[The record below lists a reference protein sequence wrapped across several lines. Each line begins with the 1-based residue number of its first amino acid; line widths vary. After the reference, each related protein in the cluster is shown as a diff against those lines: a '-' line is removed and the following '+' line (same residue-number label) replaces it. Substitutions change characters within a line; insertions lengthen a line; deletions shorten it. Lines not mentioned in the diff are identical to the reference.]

1 MLASFLSLASCRSL
15 ARRQS
20 ATAGRRIKALALGGR
35 SGWILSASA
44 RALIL
49 ALPQRPSPPSLQR
62 IQRPGNLRLPVGRA
76 RRLYPADYA
85 ACARPGGRPRNDD
98 RHRLRIHSGNGLP
111 AVRGESP
118 ENCGCSN
125 APKGGTAPR
134 NPRGPLLSALPRNAS
149 GAGSGVV
156 PPDPRRV
163 RSTRRRDDLPDLP
176 RVPVEDRIVGRVFTA
191 SDGREYRPSMF
202 LTLTLPSYGPVRNG
216 VLSNLNG
223 PGTRTIGRSL
233 KNVRFDL
240 RCSSVALRWS
250 TSKPEVMATL
260 IVPALARPGG
270 QCVAL
275 HAVPRP
281 LL

>member
-1 MLASFLSLASCRSL
+1 
-15 ARRQS
+15 
-20 ATAGRRIKALALGGR
+20 
-35 SGWILSASA
+35 
-44 RALIL
+44 
-49 ALPQRPSPPSLQR
+49 
-62 IQRPGNLRLPVGRA
+62 
-76 RRLYPADYA
+76 
-85 ACARPGGRPRNDD
+85 
-98 RHRLRIHSGNGLP
+98 
-111 AVRGESP
+111 
-118 ENCGCSN
+118 
-125 APKGGTAPR
+125 
-134 NPRGPLLSALPRNAS
+134 
-149 GAGSGVV
+149 
-156 PPDPRRV
+156 
-163 RSTRRRDDLPDLP
+163 
-176 RVPVEDRIVGRVFTA
+176 VGRVFTA

-270 QCVAL
+270 QCVAH
-275 HAVPRP
+275 HAVPLP